1 MVFDTN
7 FLICYAGQRK
17 NLPRSRAVAF
27 VKLHADAPLY
37 VSRVSLME
45 FAAGCPNDATAARHL
60 APFTI
65 LPVDEAI
72 WDGATE
78 IFRALPKAG
87 VRIGVADTLIAATA
101 RRYGMPV
108 VTNNTDDF
116 AFVNGIKALGF

>member
-27 VKLHADAPLY
+27 IKKHEDAPLY
-37 VSRVSLME
+37 VSRVSAME
-45 FAAGCPNDATAARHL
+45 FAAGCADDDTAARHL

-72 WDGATE
+72 WDGATG
-78 IFRALPKAG
+78 IFRTLRKAG
-87 VRIGVADTLIAATA
+87 VRIGVGDTLIAATA
-101 RRYGMPV
+101 LRYGLPV
-108 VTNNTDDF
+108 VTNNTGDF
-116 AFVNGIKALGF
+116 AAVDGIRALGF

>member
-7 FLICYAGQRK
+7 FLICYAAQRK
-17 NLPRSRAVAF
+17 SLPRTRAVAF
-27 VKLHADAPLY
+27 IKAHADAPLY
-37 VSRVSLME
+37 VSRVSVME
-45 FAAGCPNDATAARHL
+45 FAAGCPDDQIAARHL
-60 APFTI
+60 APFTL

-78 IFRALPKAG
+78 IFRVLRKAG

-116 AFVNGIKALGF
+116 ALVDGIHALGF

>member
-1 MVFDTN
+1 VVFDTN

-17 NLPRSRAVAF
+17 SLPRSRAVAF
-27 VKLHADAPLY
+27 IKIHADAPLY
-37 VSRVSLME
+37 VSRVSAME
-45 FAAGCPNDATAARHL
+45 FAAGCPDDATAARHL
-60 APFTI
+60 DPFTI

-72 WDGATE
+72 WEGATE
-78 IFRALPKAG
+78 TFRALRQAG

-116 AFVNGIKALGF
+116 AAVKGIKALSF

>member
-1 MVFDTN
+1 M
-7 FLICYAGQRK
+7 K
-17 NLPRSRAVAF
+17 
-27 VKLHADAPLY
+27 
-37 VSRVSLME
+37 
-45 FAAGCPNDATAARHL
+45 FAAGCPDEATAARHL

-78 IFRALPKAG
+78 IFRTLRKAG
-87 VRIGVADTLIAATA
+87 VRIGVADSLIAATA

-116 AFVNGIKALGF
+116 AAVKDIKALSF